1 MRELDPTYD
10 EKEIKEL
17 LGKYKFEMY
26 NKANNHEGEITTLDE
41 NDIRHI
47 LRDMRMSNL
56 FKSKMHVDDNGMVVV
71 EYPFNV
77 CRMESRELIN
87 PTIATTFWTPYTD
100 HADKIGKEFLLITEK
115 NKDTY
120 DYEEV
125 GDMYIIEFDGAVLIE
140 AYPEEVFVEYQDEY
154 KRKMNARSEVR

>member
-77 CRMESRELIN
+77 CRMESRELILVVPQWFKEKIDLHEKCEN
-87 PTIATTFWTPYTD
+87 YECGCNQENMELCVAGRYISGNM
-100 HADKIGKEFLLITEK
+100 DKDEIEELFKE
-115 NKDTY
+115 N
-120 DYEEV
+120 
-125 GDMYIIEFDGAVLIE
+125 
-140 AYPEEVFVEYQDEY
+140 QQ
-154 KRKMNARSEVR
+154 